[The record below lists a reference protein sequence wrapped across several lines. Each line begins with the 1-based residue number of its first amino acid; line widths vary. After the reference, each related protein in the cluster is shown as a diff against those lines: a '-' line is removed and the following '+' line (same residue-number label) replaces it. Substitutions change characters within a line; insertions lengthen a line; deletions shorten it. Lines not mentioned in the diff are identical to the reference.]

1 MGRGTHRGFITY
13 EELSKSLGKRN
24 LSDENLSQAFIHI
37 LDEKIVS
44 CAGGFAGVDMMLQ
57 IISDHHGPRLSGEIA
72 DQMVYYPV
80 RPGHNPQRRILGRG
94 SENLLPVV
102 SKAIEFIEKN
112 ISEPPTIPEI
122 STFVGL
128 SQRQLER
135 QFKKSIGCS
144 VVQFALLA
152 RLQYSRVLLI
162 ATDLTVREI
171 ATASGFNTLSHFA
184 YAFKNCFNRKP
195 SAYRQAWPDTESAP
209 SWPGTLSNYLETLDS
224 KTRNTKRARN
234 NDSYKT

>member
-1 MGRGTHRGFITY
+1 MKGDQASLPKEKLTVLKDGIIHLVRNSIDHGIEIPEVR
-13 EELSKSLGKRN
+13 KKLGKDVFGTLEIRLKEEESGALYLHVIDDGSGIN
-24 LSDENLSQAFIHI
+24 LD
-37 LDEKIVS
+37 K
-44 CAGGFAGVDMMLQ
+44 
-57 IISDHHGPRLSGEIA
+57 
-72 DQMVYYPV
+72 
-80 RPGHNPQRRILGRG
+80 
-94 SENLLPVV
+94 VV

-234 NDSYKT
+234 NDS